1 MCISLSW
8 AKSQSTDLHLPLLVQ
23 KPVISVLKRG
33 AVPLVPKKQDIVTAK
48 VWTGLAFLTQPH
60 SEHLGHQPLI
70 PGALTTFFTP
80 HTVLSCCVERG
91 GQHLQLL
98 AVALAGN
105 VYCSQLHY
113 ICLCRSQRSLLA
125 LWPLIFYALAT
136 DHYLMR
142 GFKASLGICMRVLY
156 RLLDCM

>member
-1 MCISLSW
+1 LTMCISLSW

-91 GQHLQLL
+91 
-98 AVALAGN
+98 
-105 VYCSQLHY
+105 
-113 ICLCRSQRSLLA
+113 SQRPQSQYGY
-125 LWPLIFYALAT
+125 WPAFAT
-136 DHYLMR
+136 
-142 GFKASLGICMRVLY
+142 LGSCT
-156 RLLDCM
+156 CW